1 MKLSHSIFLVAAIIS
16 IIEILIV
23 PANFVE
29 NPDNLIKSAFSD
41 DLLDKISTLYLF
53 IVIILFFFGGI
64 IFTIE
69 KGMDRNPFEK
79 TTIKE
84 LEAKRCELELQ
95 RRLSRKTN

>member
-1 MKLSHSIFLVAAIIS
+1 MKLSHSIFLVATIIS
-16 IIEILIV
+16 IIEMLIV

-29 NPDNLIKSAFSD
+29 NPDNLVKSTLGD
-41 DLLDKISTLYLF
+41 NLLDKISTLYLF

-64 IFTIE
+64 IFIIE
-69 KGMDRNPFEK
+69 KGMERNPLQQ

-84 LEAKRCELELQ
+84 FEAKRCELELK

>member
-16 IIEILIV
+16 VIEILIV

-29 NPDNLIKSAFSD
+29 NPENLVKSAFGD

-53 IVIILFFFGGI
+53 IVIILFFFGGVFYI
-64 IFTIE
+64 LE
-69 KGMDRNPFEK
+69 KGMERNPFHQ
-79 TTIKE
+79 TIIRE

>member
-1 MKLSHSIFLVAAIIS
+1 MKLSHSIFLVAAIIA

-29 NPDNLIKSAFSD
+29 NPENLVKSAFGD

-53 IVIILFFFGGI
+53 IIVILFFFGGI
-64 IFTIE
+64 FYILE
-69 KGMDRNPFEK
+69 KGMERNPFEK

-95 RRLSRKTN
+95 RRLSKKTN